1 MSTINVTLDCDGSE
15 ALRKL
20 AEISDLLRRVSDLV
34 YDLREL
40 GVMRATDESDA
51 EPDEKRNSASNN

>member
-40 GVMRATDESDA
+40 GVMRAADEPDA